1 MIMVDS
7 ARLRAR
13 LGPPVLW
20 PGRPLHHA
28 DDHGRMSLASG
39 ADSARAAETRSG
51 DLIEYL
57 AQPGPFP
64 GWFAAARYD
73 VTMSER
79 VAVPPAAD
87 AALPGSGR
95 RNPWRTRRVV
105 IAARLANLHGPT
117 SGVVELPL
125 RLFWQPDRHVDLD
138 SPGLLPWMYETVLR
152 EAHSVEELEQWLDGP
167 TLERVWPDLYLPAV
181 VRQAWQQRHPVLRRD
196 AA

>member
-1 MIMVDS
+1 MN
-7 ARLRAR
+7 
-13 LGPPVLW
+13 
-20 PGRPLHHA
+20 
-28 DDHGRMSLASG
+28 
-39 ADSARAAETRSG
+39 
-51 DLIEYL
+51 
-57 AQPGPFP
+57 
-64 GWFAAARYD
+64 
-73 VTMSER
+73 ER
-79 VAVPPAAD
+79 VAVPPAAG

-95 RNPWRTRRVV
+95 RNPWRSRRVV
-105 IAARLANLHGPT
+105 TAARLADLHGPT